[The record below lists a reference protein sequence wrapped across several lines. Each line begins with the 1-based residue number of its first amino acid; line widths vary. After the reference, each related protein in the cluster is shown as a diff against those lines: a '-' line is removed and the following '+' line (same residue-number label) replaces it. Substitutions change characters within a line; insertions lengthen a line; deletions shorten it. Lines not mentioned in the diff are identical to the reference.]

1 MLGSRMMHLLNRSI
15 EKQSE
20 RIFDGISRGRK
31 KALDNWFH
39 DRWNE
44 LENVNQI
51 AYSYDERGTEISE
64 VLKQQLKNSDAFI
77 EFMLLDETGKVMVS
91 TCTKHLGL
99 QMTDLP
105 NYTRGLNKEKLMY
118 GPYIDHQTLDLDLS
132 SAHFADEITLMFS
145 TPAVNGKGVPRVFMG
160 RVLNDTMSNVI
171 QNEDAHVYKDSGD
184 NYLFMVKTK
193 RDILPGTAISRSRFE
208 DNTYTLGDNLKAGVQ
223 TAKWGIVQIKKH
235 TEFEIRF
242 TDPET
247 GELHPGI
254 QKTIEHGHNLD
265 TWPGYPDYR
274 HVMVG
279 GKGTLIHPPY
289 CDEVWGM
296 MCEGDIQEIYQF
308 KSLRLRLPIYFSFG
322 TLIAAG
328 LNGIGY
334 SVSLSAGIWCTAA
347 TWVLLSLTFLF
358 AANHIVISPIRKTV
372 AILHEIAEGDGDL
385 TKRLNKNTQDEIGEL
400 SRWFNKFI
408 NSQMEMI
415 QRVGASAKASQ
426 SVSFTASKMASRMAS
441 GMDLVGDTVD
451 ELVATAGEQNMVF
464 QNARNHFNGLFAS
477 IQEMSALINEVSI
490 HTDDTKNRTI
500 QANKASSVALNMVRE
515 LEQEMDATMN
525 RIDQLHTQSETITKA
540 VTVIKNINEQTQLLA
555 LNAAIEAARAGEAGK
570 GFAVVAKEV
579 SKLAE
584 QTEMATKSVAALVQS
599 IQDETNHTLNEIK
612 QTNDKVNQSST
623 QIKATIGSFNHISS
637 NVSEISEK
645 TDQLLDI
652 TTKESSD
659 LNDIVQSI
667 NRSADEIKRRTA
679 EDASSSEASI
689 KTLHEVSSEMERLN
703 QITNSLDYV
712 SNQLQK
718 MVASFKT
725 V

>member
-1 MLGSRMMHLLNRSI
+1 
-15 EKQSE
+15 
-20 RIFDGISRGRK
+20 
-31 KALDNWFH
+31 
-39 DRWNE
+39 
-44 LENVNQI
+44 
-51 AYSYDERGTEISE
+51 
-64 VLKQQLKNSDAFI
+64 
-77 EFMLLDETGKVMVS
+77 
-91 TCTKHLGL
+91 
-99 QMTDLP
+99 
-105 NYTRGLNKEKLMY
+105 
-118 GPYIDHQTLDLDLS
+118 
-132 SAHFADEITLMFS
+132 
-145 TPAVNGKGVPRVFMG
+145 
-160 RVLNDTMSNVI
+160 
-171 QNEDAHVYKDSGD
+171 
-184 NYLFMVKTK
+184 
-193 RDILPGTAISRSRFE
+193 
-208 DNTYTLGDNLKAGVQ
+208 
-223 TAKWGIVQIKKH
+223 
-235 TEFEIRF
+235 
-242 TDPET
+242 
-247 GELHPGI
+247 
-254 QKTIEHGHNLD
+254 
-265 TWPGYPDYR
+265 
-274 HVMVG
+274 
-279 GKGTLIHPPY
+279 
-289 CDEVWGM
+289 
-296 MCEGDIQEIYQF
+296 
-308 KSLRLRLPIYFSFG
+308 
-322 TLIAAG
+322 
-328 LNGIGY
+328 
-334 SVSLSAGIWCTAA
+334 
-347 TWVLLSLTFLF
+347 
-358 AANHIVISPIRKTV
+358 
-372 AILHEIAEGDGDL
+372 
-385 TKRLNKNTQDEIGEL
+385 
-400 SRWFNKFI
+400 
-408 NSQMEMI
+408 
-415 QRVGASAKASQ
+415 
-426 SVSFTASKMASRMAS
+426 
-441 GMDLVGDTVD
+441 
-451 ELVATAGEQNMVF
+451 
-464 QNARNHFNGLFAS
+464 
-477 IQEMSALINEVSI
+477 
-490 HTDDTKNRTI
+490 
-500 QANKASSVALNMVRE
+500 MVRE